1 MIEKYPQMSI
11 YKMGK
16 SFQDEYKQKK
26 HGSDHG
32 TLTPKCAW
40 LKVVVYII
48 LKYLLLRL

>member
-1 MIEKYPQMSI
+1 MSI

-32 TLTPKCAW
+32 TLTPKCA
-40 LKVVVYII
+40 
-48 LKYLLLRL
+48 